1 MELYPDVPQDHWAY
15 NDILWARRLGLMV
28 GYPDGLF
35 RPLESMTRAEEAATS
50 VRIFWK
56 SVLFGAVGG
65 ALLGA
70 IVFPRRRAS

>member
-1 MELYPDVPQDHWAY
+1 
-15 NDILWARRLGLMV
+15 MV

-35 RPLESMTRAEEAATS
+35 RPEESMTRAEEAATS

-56 SVLFGAVGG
+56 SAMVGAAGG

-70 IVFPRRRAS
+70 VLFPRRRAS